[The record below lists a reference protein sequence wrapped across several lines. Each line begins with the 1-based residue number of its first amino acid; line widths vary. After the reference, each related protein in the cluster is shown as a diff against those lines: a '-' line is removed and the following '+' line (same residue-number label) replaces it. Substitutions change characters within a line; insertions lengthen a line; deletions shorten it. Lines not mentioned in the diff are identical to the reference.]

1 MKQGYGQYC
10 PVARGAEVFAERW
23 TPLVIRNI
31 FLNCHTFSE
40 ILEGIPHIS
49 RNLLNQR
56 LRSLE
61 RDGIVERRPNPAG
74 RGSLYYLTPA
84 GGELTRVNIE
94 LGNWAARWLALR
106 RADMDPYAVLWAWS
120 RLMNVERLPERR
132 VVIRIDLTDR
142 PKERFWLL
150 VHKPDVEVCIKHPGF
165 DEDLVLTT
173 DCQTLTH
180 VHMGRLSIGE
190 AERSGCWTID
200 GVRSLARAVP
210 TWGGTSLFA
219 HVRPVPQPVQRL

>member
-1 MKQGYGQYC
+1 MRWFLPCRVPQDGPSSVRIGC
-10 PVARGAEVFAERW
+10 ATFTGRDARDFVIPPEER
-23 TPLVIRNI
+23 
-31 FLNCHTFSE
+31 
-40 ILEGIPHIS
+40 
-49 RNLLNQR
+49 
-56 LRSLE
+56 
-61 RDGIVERRPNPAG
+61 PAFG
-74 RGSLYYLTPA
+74 DVLAYIWSTGLSSPQV
-84 GGELTRVNIE
+84 GHWLTRE
-94 LGNWAARWLALR
+94 GGR
-106 RADMDPYAVLWAWS
+106 RLIAWS
-120 RLMNVERLPERR
+120 NRPMTDPVCLVTTG
-132 VVIRIDLTDR
+132 IDLTDR

-210 TWGGTSLFA
+210 TWGGTSVFA
-219 HVRPVPQPVQRL
+219 HVRPVPRPGAAVITPKRGGAAPRWRSARPARAGTEKGSE